1 MRLLVTGGAGFMGS
15 SFVHY
20 IYASHPD
27 AEILVYDKFTY
38 AGRIENLKELDT
50 SRVKIVRGDILDQ
63 EKFTETLRAFQ
74 PDYVV
79 HFAAE
84 THVDRSIKDPSIFI
98 DVNVKGVYIILEA
111 LRRYD
116 GPKLIHISTDEVYGD
131 ISGEPVTEEAPFKP
145 SSPYSASKASGDL
158 LCQAYWRTYSLPV
171 RIVRPSNNY
180 GPRQFPEKLIPKTI
194 LRALNNLPI
203 PVYGDGSQ
211 ERDWLYVEDFSRGVE
226 TIMLRGRDGEAYN
239 LPGLNP
245 KTNLQVI
252 RDILTLLGKPHS
264 LITFVPDRPGHD
276 KRYAMRG
283 DKILGLGWKPQTPW
297 IDGLRKTIEWYKAN
311 EWWWRPLLG
320 DEFFAKDTPW
330 GGTR

>member
-15 SFVHY
+15 NFVHY
-20 IYASHPD
+20 IYASRPD

-38 AGRIENLKELDT
+38 AGRIENLRELDT

-63 EKFTETLRAFQ
+63 EQFTETLKAFQ

-283 DKILGLGWKPQTPW
+283 DKVLALGWKPQTPW

-320 DEFFAKDTPW
+320 DEFFTKDTPW

>member
-15 SFVHY
+15 NFVHY
-20 IYASHPD
+20 IYASRPD

-50 SRVKIVRGDILDQ
+50 SRVKIVKGDILDQ
-63 EKFTETLRAFQ
+63 EEFTETIKAFQ

-84 THVDRSIKDPSIFI
+84 THVDRSIKDPSTFI
-98 DVNVKGVYIILEA
+98 DVNVKGVYTILEA
-111 LRRYD
+111 LRRHD

-226 TIMLRGRDGEAYN
+226 TIILRGRDGEAYN

-252 RDILTLLGKPHS
+252 RDILTLLDKPHS

-283 DKILGLGWKPQTPW
+283 DKILNLGWKPQTPW

>member
-15 SFVHY
+15 NFVHY
-20 IYASHPD
+20 IYASRPD
-27 AEILVYDKFTY
+27 TEILVYDKFTY

-50 SRVKIVRGDILDQ
+50 SRVKIVKGDILDQ
-63 EKFTETLRAFQ
+63 EKFTETIKAFQ

-111 LRRYD
+111 LRRHD

-158 LCQAYWRTYSLPV
+158 LCQAYWRTYTLPV

-226 TIMLRGRDGEAYN
+226 TIMLRGRDGESYN

-252 RDILTLLGKPHS
+252 RDILTLLGKPYS

-283 DKILGLGWKPQTPW
+283 DKILSLGWKPQTPW
-297 IDGLRKTIEWYKAN
+297 LDGLRKTIEWYKAN

-320 DEFFAKDTPW
+320 DEFFSKDTPW

>member
-15 SFVHY
+15 NFVHY
-20 IYASHPD
+20 IYSSHLD

-38 AGRIENLKELDT
+38 AGRVENLQGLEA

-63 EKFTETLRAFQ
+63 EKFTEALRVFQ

-79 HFAAE
+79 NFAAE
-84 THVDRSIKDPSIFI
+84 THVDRSIKDPSAFI
-98 DVNVKGVYIILEA
+98 DVNVKGVYSILEA
-111 LRRYD
+111 LRRHD
-116 GPKLIHISTDEVYGD
+116 GPRLVHISTDEVYGD
-131 ISGEPVTEEAPFKP
+131 ISGDPVTEEAPFKP

-194 LRALNNLPI
+194 LRALNELPI

-211 ERDWLYVEDFSRGVE
+211 ERDWLYVEDFSRGLE
-226 TIMLRGRDGEAYN
+226 TIILRGGDGEAYN

-252 RDILTLLGKPHS
+252 RDILSLLGKPHT

-283 DKILGLGWKPQTPW
+283 DKVLGLGWKPQTPW
-297 IDGLRKTIEWYKAN
+297 MEGLRKTIEWYKAN